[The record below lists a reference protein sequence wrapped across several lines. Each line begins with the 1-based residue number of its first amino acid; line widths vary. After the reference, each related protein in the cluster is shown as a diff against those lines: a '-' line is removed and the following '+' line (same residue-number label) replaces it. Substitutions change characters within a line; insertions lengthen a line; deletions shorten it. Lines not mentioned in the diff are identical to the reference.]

1 MLNEYSVVLP
11 VVVLCVSLYLATRK
25 QLSLPVVGR
34 LTSPG
39 LFGFWFPGVVA
50 NILSTREVLEKG
62 YRKVCLWLWYSLN
75 DKAFFIPQLEANNI
89 LIPPAWIKA
98 YKRAPTSDLNLDG
111 AIEDNLQIRYLLG
124 PQIRQNSYH
133 IEWTRD
139 SLTPLMPSILDWLHE
154 EIADCLDQV
163 LGKDNHDLH
172 KVKIFPFSLSL
183 NCRIAARIVVGK
195 PLCRDAKFQHLCEQH
210 SQLLVVLS
218 MILKF
223 LPDWCKPLVVR
234 MSPIRGVQRQITD
247 LVRPLVLESYRK
259 LKQGGQDSKGTT
271 SEPPEGEQESLMDS
285 LVRTAVSRTP
295 SLTAEE
301 DIVHEI
307 TMRFLSILFLF
318 SGSPTLTVANMVLDL
333 VSEPRELYFDALRSE
348 ITSVFEKYGG
358 RWTLENLKELD
369 LTDSFIKESM
379 RLRPAAFTIAGR
391 KVINPRGYTLPDNSA
406 TVPFGSYL
414 TLPMYAIHHDQNHY
428 PPRAG
433 DGSDFDGFRFKAT
446 ENNEAVPLVGS
457 SETFLSWGAGRH
469 ICPGRFAS
477 AAILKMCLAEL
488 IRQCDFK
495 PRNRIADITFANI
508 YVPSKTLTVEMRR
521 RNSQ

>member
-1 MLNEYSVVLP
+1 M
-11 VVVLCVSLYLATRK
+11 
-25 QLSLPVVGR
+25 
-34 LTSPG
+34 
-39 LFGFWFPGVVA
+39 VA
-50 NILSTREVLEKG
+50 NILNTREVLEKG
-62 YRKVCLWLWYSLN
+62 YKKYSLN

-111 AIEDNLQIRYLLG
+111 AIEDIRYLLG

-139 SLTPLMPSILDWLHE
+139 SLTPLMPSVLDWLHE
-154 EIADCLDQV
+154 EIADSLDQV
-163 LGKDNHDLH
+163 LGKYNHDFQ

-195 PLCRDAKFQHLCEQH
+195 PLCRDVKFQHLCEQH

-223 LPDWCKPLVVR
+223 LPTWCKPLVVR
-234 MSPIRGVQRQITD
+234 LSTLRGVQRQITD

-259 LKQGGQDSKGTT
+259 LKLGDQDSKGTV
-271 SEPPEGEQESLMDS
+271 SEPPEEQSLMDS
-285 LVRTAVSRTP
+285 LVRTAISRTP
-295 SLTAEE
+295 SLTVEE
-301 DIVHEI
+301 DVVHEI

-369 LTDSFIKESM
+369 LTDRYVGCFIKESM

-406 TVPFGSYL
+406 TVPLGSYL

-428 PPRAG
+428 PPRTE
-433 DGSDFDGFRFKAT
+433 DGSDFDGFRFKGT

-469 ICPGRFAS
+469 IW
-477 AAILKMCLAEL
+477 
-488 IRQCDFK
+488 
-495 PRNRIADITFANI
+495 
-508 YVPSKTLTVEMRR
+508 
-521 RNSQ
+521 